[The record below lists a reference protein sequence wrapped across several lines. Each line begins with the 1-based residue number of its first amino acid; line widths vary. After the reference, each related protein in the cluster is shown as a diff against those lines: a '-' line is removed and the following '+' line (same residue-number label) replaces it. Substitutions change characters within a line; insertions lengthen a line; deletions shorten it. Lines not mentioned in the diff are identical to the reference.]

1 MACTSLII
9 HHSVSDCYFA
19 DWQHCWHRRLQRRW
33 LVDVGNKKN
42 EARFTFSQIHQ
53 YLQYGTYPSDF
64 QKSEKKALQ
73 RDLSS
78 SRVLMAIFTIVGGG
92 IAICLLPHYRFSVLS
107 CIFYSAGRPKVSALV
122 QDRRKTIVASI
133 YDTTVHVILLA
144 ITLIILYFGLPT
156 CKLTE
161 FEVSNIIYCM
171 VMAKY
176 SKTKKKSMGVP
187 ADFMEGSLTSYK
199 IGDPRVPKILGNW
212 GIYHGSTCLYLTLL
226 DFTWP

>member
-1 MACTSLII
+1 MTSWCWEQEEWSEI
-9 HHSVSDCYFA
+9 HLQPNPPVPSIWYLSKRLSKVWEKGSAKRSKFLKSA
-19 DWQHCWHRRLQRRW
+19 D
-33 LVDVGNKKN
+33 GN
-42 EARFTFSQIHQ
+42 I
-53 YLQYGTYPSDF
+53 YY
-64 QKSEKKALQ
+64 
-73 RDLSS
+73 
-78 SRVLMAIFTIVGGG
+78 VGGG

-107 CIFYSAGRPKVSALV
+107 CIFYPAARPKVSALV

-144 ITLIILYFGLPT
+144 ITLIILYFALPT

-171 VMAKY
+171 VMAKF

-187 ADFMEGSLTSYK
+187 DFMEGSLTSYK